1 MLENLQPIQIFNS
14 VVNTISVIVMIPVLF
29 SILNY
34 KRRNKERFD
43 QIEKELDHIL
53 LLSHELYQS
62 DVKEKANP
70 LLDQEITPLRP
81 TAETPRTKIIS
92 RV

>member
-1 MLENLQPIQIFNS
+1 MFENLQPIQIFNAVVNVLS
-14 VVNTISVIVMIPVLF
+14 VVVMFPVLF
-29 SILNY
+29 SIMSY
-34 KRRNKERFD
+34 KKRAKERFD

-70 LLDQEITPLRP
+70 VLDQEITTVRP
-81 TAETPRTKIIS
+81 TAETPRTKTIS
-92 RV
+92 